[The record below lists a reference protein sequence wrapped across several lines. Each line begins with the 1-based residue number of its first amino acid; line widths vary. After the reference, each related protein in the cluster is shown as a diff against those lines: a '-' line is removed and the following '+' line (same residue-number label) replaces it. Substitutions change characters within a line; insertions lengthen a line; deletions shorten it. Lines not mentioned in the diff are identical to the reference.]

1 MKALYCFVIIF
12 CSSLLSYAQHNTLQ
26 LSKSNIVPVI
36 DGVIIEEEWADA
48 QKIQLQR
55 TPEYKVKVLVKYDSQ
70 YIYVA
75 FTNLSEPEM
84 TRLNTEI
91 LVQTIEAE
99 NEWDENCY
107 WFHASYSNCFS
118 RGEYYNW
125 EFCAENPSG
134 WKANTFPFKNGN
146 NNIEFKISFSK
157 LQLALPTPGTKLK
170 VAFKVSSVD
179 EKHTYWPKEASIKS
193 PDTWGT
199 ITFN

>member
-12 CSSLLSYAQHNTLQ
+12 CSSILSYAQQNTIQ
-26 LSKSNIVPVI
+26 VTKSTIIPVI
-36 DGVIIEEEWADA
+36 DGIITEEEWVDA
-48 QKIQLQR
+48 QEIQLQR

-75 FTNLSEPEM
+75 FTNLSDPKM

-91 LVQTIEAE
+91 LVQTIEDK

-125 EFCAENPSG
+125 EFCSENPSG

-157 LQLALPTPGTKLK
+157 LNIKPSIGKQLKI
-170 VAFKVSSVD
+170 AFKLSD
-179 EKHTYWPKEASIKS
+179 LLEQHNYWPENAIISN
-193 PDTWGT
+193 PLTWGF
-199 ITFN
+199 IKF